1 MCEQYDD
8 ADKTLEPLR
17 YLGQRVDGSKSRRHE
32 KLAAQVVRNDNE
44 ITDDD
49 LEGYKH
55 ISLDKSNFKNET
67 PEERKIEE
75 ICGFWY
81 VR

>member
-1 MCEQYDD
+1 MKPLLYFGRSI
-8 ADKTLEPLR
+8 DKSTS
-17 YLGQRVDGSKSRRHE
+17 GRHE